1 MMMMMMMMMMMYD
14 DNCKIIMNKA
24 KENGLAVV
32 MAKHISP

>member
-1 MMMMMMMMMMMYD
+1 MYD